1 MKTIGLDLE
10 NFRNVARKLPADGP
24 VFMVNLLRYRDRAL
38 YDGHS
43 EEALCSGREAY
54 HRRYLPVFQ
63 RLAANTDYKLRFFG
77 AVAARLVGPEGAQ
90 WDDVAI
96 VEYPSYASFLDIV
109 DSDAYRSE
117 ANHHRLAALEDF
129 RLFVAEAQGVGA
141 N

>member
-1 MKTIGLDLE
+1 M
-10 NFRNVARKLPADGP
+10 
-24 VFMVNLLRYRDRAL
+24 DREPTTGAICRFFSVSPQTPTKKRQ
-38 YDGHS
+38 D
-43 EEALCSGREAY
+43 
-54 HRRYLPVFQ
+54 
-63 RLAANTDYKLRFFG
+63 FFG

-109 DSDAYRSE
+109 DLDAYRSE